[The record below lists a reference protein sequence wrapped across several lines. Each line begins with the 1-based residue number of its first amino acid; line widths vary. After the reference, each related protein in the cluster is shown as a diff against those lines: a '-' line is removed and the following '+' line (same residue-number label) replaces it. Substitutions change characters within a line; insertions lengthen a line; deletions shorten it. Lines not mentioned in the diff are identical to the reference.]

1 MRIANSTSSILIVIK
16 NRLMNKVKK
25 AGIFVIALTATLGF
39 KFHSKAN
46 TAKEVK
52 QEMIAVCSSDQ
63 DCTNAVDTHFKSCF
77 DDSYSM
83 GSRRRASS
91 LDTQKLAGCINS
103 NSGVEFF
110 GI

>member
-1 MRIANSTSSILIVIK
+1 
-16 NRLMNKVKK
+16 MNTVKK
-25 AGIFVIALTATLGF
+25 IGTFAIALTAVLGF
-39 KFHSKAN
+39 KFHSKAS

-52 QEMIAVCSSDQ
+52 QEMIAFCASDQ
-63 DCTNAVDTHFKSCF
+63 DCSSAVNAYFKSCF

-83 GSRRRASS
+83 GGRRRPSS

-103 NSGVEFF
+103 NSGIEFF

>member
-1 MRIANSTSSILIVIK
+1 MIGVVA
-16 NRLMNKVKK
+16 
-25 AGIFVIALTATLGF
+25 AFGF
-39 KFHSKAN
+39 KFHSKAS

-63 DCTNAVDTHFKSCF
+63 DCTKAVNTHFKSCF
-77 DDSYSM
+77 DNSYRM